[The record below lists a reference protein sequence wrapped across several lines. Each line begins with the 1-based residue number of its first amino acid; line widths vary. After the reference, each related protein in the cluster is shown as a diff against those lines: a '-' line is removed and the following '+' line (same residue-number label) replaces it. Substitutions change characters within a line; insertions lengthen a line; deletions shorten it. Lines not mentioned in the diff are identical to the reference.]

1 MFFVKE
7 PLFSI
12 IYFVENR
19 IVVVLVAV
27 LAVANAVLVV
37 ANAVL
42 DEKNVVFFV

>member
-27 LAVANAVLVV
+27 LAVLVV